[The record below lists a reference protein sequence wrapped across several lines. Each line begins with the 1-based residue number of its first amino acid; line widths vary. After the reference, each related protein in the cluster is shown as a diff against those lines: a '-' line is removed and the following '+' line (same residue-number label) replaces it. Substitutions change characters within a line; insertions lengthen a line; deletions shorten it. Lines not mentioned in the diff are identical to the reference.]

1 MEGLNEALEMYANMT
16 QNLIKALENE
26 DYGNLKYLADER
38 EKTIEY
44 IKTLKYSND
53 EFRKICKRLQIAE
66 CQQALDRTAALKR
79 SELRKDM
86 DNFKRAKTAGRTY
99 SKSLH
104 DNYGSLNK
112 KV

>member
-53 EFRKICKRLQIAE
+53 EFKKICGRLQIAE
-66 CQQALDRTAALKR
+66 CQQLLDKTAALKR
-79 SELRKDM
+79 AELRKDM
-86 DNFKRAKTAGRTY
+86 DNFKRAKTAGKTY
-99 SKSLH
+99 SKRLY
-104 DNYGSLNK
+104 DDYGSLNK
-112 KV
+112 KA